1 MTTMRK
7 MMPTSNP
14 FLLIT
19 SLKVDVVLVENKLTL
34 PRRLKSLRMPV
45 MKWMKMMMMMM
56 MMMTSMHP
64 TMMKKCT
71 VKLLLFWE
79 GQLFSL
85 PLLSL
90 SKFPILSI
98 SSLPKE
104 KSTKKTKNSQE
115 KVWRTEAI
123 DIQDASC
130 NWTSKLI
137 CLLSYTTVTYLSLKK
152 KYIS

>member
-1 MTTMRK
+1 MRK

-56 MMMTSMHP
+56 MMTSMHP

-71 VKLLLFWE
+71 VKLLLF
-79 GQLFSL
+79 
-85 PLLSL
+85 
-90 SKFPILSI
+90 
-98 SSLPKE
+98 
-104 KSTKKTKNSQE
+104 
-115 KVWRTEAI
+115 
-123 DIQDASC
+123 
-130 NWTSKLI
+130 
-137 CLLSYTTVTYLSLKK
+137 
-152 KYIS
+152 